1 MSSHIHTV
9 VQATENRSAA
19 RALYRRARL
28 QQWLGRSEQAL
39 ALARR
44 AVEFADY
51 TKAYSLIARM
61 TLPGEDY
68 VQVLER
74 IHRHLRPRG
83 YIEIGVCRGDSFAK
97 VLPETAAIGIDPQP
111 QLERPSPANHKVF
124 AETSDHF
131 FAHHDPLAELG
142 NRNVDM
148 AFIDGMH
155 HFEFAFRDF
164 VSLERIC
171 TRESVILVHDCYPL
185 DARTAARERVTR
197 FWSGDIWRLVLL
209 LRRHRPD
216 LVIHTIGAAPTGLGI
231 ILNLDPQSCV
241 LASRIDEL
249 IEEYLALDF
258 SVLAGRQAKML
269 GLCRNDW
276 PVIRDLL
283 DRRSADRT
291 LGATGSQRPLAAPDP
306 RQNGT

>member
-1 MSSHIHTV
+1 MSTHTHPV
-9 VQATENRSAA
+9 VQARQNRSAA
-19 RALYRRARL
+19 RALYRRARW
-28 QQWLGRSEQAL
+28 QHWLGRSEQAL
-39 ALARR
+39 ALSRR

-74 IHRHLRPRG
+74 IHRHLRPKG
-83 YIEIGVCRGDSFAK
+83 YIEIGVCRGDSLAK
-97 VLPETAAIGIDPQP
+97 VLPETAAIGIDPEP
-111 QLERPSPANHKVF
+111 QLEHPPAANHKIF

-142 NRNVDM
+142 NRPLDM

-155 HFEFAFRDF
+155 RFEFAFRDF

-185 DARTAARERVTR
+185 DARTAARERVTT

-216 LVIHTIGAAPTGLGI
+216 LIVHTIGTAPTGLGI

-241 LASRIDEL
+241 LADRIDEL

-258 SVLAGRQAKML
+258 SVLAGQQAQML
-269 GLCRNDW
+269 GLLPNDW
-276 PVIRDLL
+276 PAIRDLL
-283 DRRSADRT
+283 DRRSADRADT
-291 LGATGSQRPLAAPDP
+291 
-306 RQNGT
+306 NGR